1 MSGAGEFHPR
11 ALPEPDMS
19 LSTHPAPII
28 PAKAVCPRQGL
39 LPPVGG
45 WPLSKNWMTRSLRA
59 TGRRLAKGT
68 HRSSRPVTANHRY
81 YGSFRPCASASV
93 LSASRVLRLCLSLCI
108 ETTGSKVPCLSPI
121 HARAALR
128 PGVMPV
134 VNRISPT
141 LLPGPWCC
149 PGFDTV

>member
-1 MSGAGEFHPR
+1 MSGAGSFTPR
-11 ALPEPDMS
+11 S
-19 LSTHPAPII
+19 
-28 PAKAVCPRQGL
+28 PR
-39 LPPVGG
+39 
-45 WPLSKNWMTRSLRA
+45 
-59 TGRRLAKGT
+59 TGREPLD
-68 HRSSRPVTANHRY
+68 SSGSRHSIALRHDTDLPVCKQTVPLQLLRIV
-81 YGSFRPCASASV
+81 PPLCLASV

-108 ETTGSKVPCLSPI
+108 ETTGSKVPCLSLI
-121 HARAALR
+121 RARAALR